1 MSMITT
7 WNPASAI
14 ILMLVG
20 MLFTVLSKIVFAW
33 LDGGNKT
40 TGAHYMDHED
50 HAKEITK
57 LRTEVDGM
65 ADSLKDIN
73 DFKISLA
80 KSEMYLK
87 NISEKM
93 EKLDTHL
100 EKNLDEIFTR
110 LRKLEA
116 KQKVES

>member
-1 MSMITT
+1 MNMITT

-14 ILMLVG
+14 VLMFVG
-20 MLFTVLSKIVFAW
+20 ALIGLLFKIVFAW
-33 LDGGNKT
+33 LDGSNKSN
-40 TGAHYMDHED
+40 GAHCMVHDD
-50 HAKEITK
+50 HAKELTK
-57 LRTEVDGM
+57 LRTEVDGVV
-65 ADSLKDIN
+65 DNIKDVN

-93 EKLDTHL
+93 EKLDKHL

-116 KQKVES
+116 REKFTN